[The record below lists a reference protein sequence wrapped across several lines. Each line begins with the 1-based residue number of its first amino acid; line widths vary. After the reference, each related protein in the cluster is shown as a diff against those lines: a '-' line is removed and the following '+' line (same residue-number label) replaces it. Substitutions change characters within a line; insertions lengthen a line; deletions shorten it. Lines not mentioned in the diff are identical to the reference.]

1 MAQPTPYARQFN
13 FDDHQTVNPTTP
25 LPAVQID
32 NELNSARTNL
42 TGLNTN
48 IGLIQRDDG
57 KLANQSVHA
66 NSLGV
71 DTLALIGLEGY
82 TVQGNWTA
90 GRAYAAGDLVD
101 NNAATYLAVT
111 AHTSG
116 NVFDTDLAADK
127 WILLANAAI
136 TTTASTVD
144 KFEGTGSQTTFTLSF
159 SYTSNTD
166 VLVFVNGALR
176 NPGDDYTISG
186 NQITFSTAPGT
197 PAVSGNENVI
207 IWGPS
212 VTATAAVSAA
222 QAAASTAQGHSN
234 DAQGHVTTA
243 QQYAVKIDGVIPT
256 TSEYSSKAWANGGT
270 GVTGAT
276 GGGAAIQWAIGGGA
290 TPNTS
295 TTVDG
300 TEFSAKAYAVS
311 SINRGSTGAH
321 SAKDWAS
328 YYVDGTETVDGT
340 NKSAK
345 AYAIEAQNAVAT
357 FDQVYYGAHADDTAA
372 QNAHTSAGHTV
383 APGDLYFN
391 TTDSNL
397 KFYDGTQ
404 WNNVAAVN
412 TSSFATKGFVIA
424 MAAAL

>member
-13 FDDHQTVNPTTP
+13 FNDHQTVNPTTP

-32 NELNSARTNL
+32 NELNAARTNL

-48 IGLIQRDDG
+48 LGLIQRDDG

-71 DTLALIGLEGY
+71 DTLALIGLSGF

-90 GRAYAAGDLVD
+90 NRVYAVGDLVD

-144 KFEGTGSQTTFTLSF
+144 KFEGTGSQTAFTLSF

-212 VTATAAVSAA
+212 VTVTNAVASA
-222 QAAASTAQGHSN
+222 QASASTAQGH
-234 DAQGHVTTA
+234 ATTA
-243 QQYAVKIDGVIPT
+243 QGYAVKVDGVIPA
-256 TSEYSSKAWANGGT
+256 TSDYSSKAWANGGV
-270 GVTGAT
+270 GVTGST

-300 TEFSAKAYAVS
+300 TEYSAKTYAVS
-311 SINRGSTGAH
+311 SINRGSTGVH

-340 NKSAK
+340 SKSAK
-345 AYAIEAQNAVAT
+345 AYALQAQNAVAE
-357 FDQVYYGAHADDTAA
+357 FDQVYYGAHANDTAA
-372 QNAHTSAGHTV
+372 QNAHTAAGHTV

-391 TTDSNL
+391 TTDTNL

>member
-1 MAQPTPYARQFN
+1 MAQPTPYSRQYN
-13 FDDHQTVNPTTP
+13 FDDFQTTSPTTP
-25 LPAVQID
+25 LPGVQVD
-32 NELNSARTNL
+32 NELNSVRTNL
-42 TGLNTN
+42 SGLNTN
-48 IGLIQRDDG
+48 IALVQRDDG
-57 KLANQSVHA
+57 KLANQSVHSNA
-66 NSLGV
+66 FDV
-71 DTLALIGLEGY
+71 DALALIGLSGY

-90 GRAYAAGDLVD
+90 GRAYAAGDIVD
-101 NNAATYLAVT
+101 INAATYLAVT

-116 NVFDTDLAADK
+116 STFSTDLAADK

-136 TTTASTVD
+136 STSASTVD
-144 KFEGTGSQTTFTLSF
+144 KFEGTGSQTVFTLSF

-176 NPGDDYTISG
+176 NPGDDYSISG

-207 IWGPS
+207 IWGPN
-212 VTATAAVSAA
+212 VTTQSAVST
-222 QAAASTAQGHSN
+222 AAASASTASGH
-234 DAQGHVTTA
+234 ATTA
-243 QQYAVKIDGVIPT
+243 QEYAVKINGVVT
-256 TSEYSSKAWANGGT
+256 GTSDYSSKAWANGGT
-270 GVTGAT
+270 GVTGVA
-276 GGGAAIQWAIGGGA
+276 GSGAAIQWAIGGGA

-300 TEFSAKAYAVS
+300 TEYSAKTYAVS
-311 SINRGSTGAH
+311 SINRGSTGVH

-340 NKSAK
+340 SKSAR
-345 AYAIEAQNAVAT
+345 AYALQAENAVSG
-357 FDQVYYGAHADDTAA
+357 FDQVYYGAHASDTAA
-372 QNAHTSAGHTV
+372 QNAHTAAGHTV
-383 APGDLYFN
+383 AAGDLYFN
-391 TTDSNL
+391 TTDTNL